1 VRCGRLCAQAR
12 NDARV
17 AVAGSLDM
25 FSNRFLQAPVD
36 TAAQGPR
43 RGGPRSAC
51 RQAGSQA
58 ATAFVLKVLDG
69 HGQQPAV
76 KTSLGCWRRA
86 ALCCRRRCSRRAR
99 RVRRSSSAMPACGAV
114 R

>member
-36 TAAQGPR
+36 TGAGPPPPPPRGAPAARPAPR
-43 RGGPRSAC
+43 RPR
-51 RQAGSQA
+51 R
-58 ATAFVLKVLDG
+58 F
-69 HGQQPAV
+69 
-76 KTSLGCWRRA
+76 
-86 ALCCRRRCSRRAR
+86 
-99 RVRRSSSAMPACGAV
+99 
-114 R
+114 